1 MKNGKK
7 TTKKNT
13 ETTTAETSEL
23 DSANIETVA
32 ENPNAEIE
40 SETIETANT
49 DIYAVME
56 GTENIAVMDIETVMN
71 QLGENFSSKEIDDMR
86 SGNRLLSFAGFTYT
100 ATLQS
105 AHQFVKENGWSDE
118 NIQNDDVELT
128 YDFDEPQPKTDGD
141 HSETIEDILGIEKVD
156 EIIDDPNE
164 PIYEFFRSNENF
176 RGSLTTKEYNL
187 FIKLADGETIV
198 ANLGKTEAKTWK
210 SIQRKFADFEPT
222 KELAETT
229 GETSDD
235 EQEPIENF
243 RRSDSLEKPE
253 TTVEIEIVEDEPDT
267 PLTDEETA
275 ELAERESLIAGAK
288 EQLETSG
295 QVMADNLYEIRHKNL
310 FRESGKSFE
319 DYASERFGIAKKY
332 AHLLAQRGSFRFVLS
347 EIGEQPLQLAMSA
360 NSTEQWAQDT
370 NKIAKQLGVKTS
382 DYDVMKPIIEAVSG
396 VIAESA
402 TDANGE
408 LTSVAPRIFSAANDM
423 IPEIIKSGMIE
434 VNGEQMKIE
443 DVLGLGEEILTES
456 LKTQIIE
463 NVAEGIKTQKQNIID
478 YIKDVKSNRTKPH
491 EPAPTPKAVDS
502 KKVFKGLVPSYSVTC
517 SVHKNV
523 EDNRVRRVFNAGFE
537 LVCNCKYQ
545 LLQGYDELQCIETD
559 GLMVQWD

>member
-23 DSANIETVA
+23 DSASIETGA
-32 ENPNAEIE
+32 ENTNAE
-40 SETIETANT
+40 TQPIETANT
-49 DIYAVME
+49 EVYAVME
-56 GTENIAVMDIETVMN
+56 GTENIAVMDLQTVMN
-71 QLGENFSSKEIDDMR
+71 QLGENFSSKEIEDMQN
-86 SGNRLLSFAGFTYT
+86 GKRLLSFGGFSYT
-100 ATLQS
+100 ATEES
-105 AHQFVKENGWSDE
+105 ARQIIKANGWADE

-128 YDFDEPQPKTDGD
+128 YDFDEPKEVTD
-141 HSETIEDILGIEKVD
+141 SETIEDVLGIEKVD
-156 EIIDDPNE
+156 EIIDDPNQ
-164 PIYEFFRSNENF
+164 PIYDLFQSNANF
-176 RGSLTTKEYNL
+176 AATLNKKETSLIERLISGKVVVASLTDTTRAL
-187 FIKLADGETIV
+187 LDSIV
-198 ANLGKTEAKTWK
+198 SKYWDYKSKSEDNDAKAA
-210 SIQRKFADFEPT
+210 IN
-222 KELAETT
+222 
-229 GETSDD
+229 D

-243 RRSDSLEKPE
+243 RRSESLEKSE

-267 PLTDEETA
+267 PLNDEETA
-275 ELAERESLIAGAK
+275 ELAERETAIVQAK
-288 EQLETSG
+288 EQFENST
-295 QVMADNLYEIRHKNL
+295 QIMADNLYEIRHKNL
-310 FRESGKSFE
+310 FRDSGKNFE

-332 AHLLAQRGSFRFVLS
+332 AHLLAQRGSFRNVLS

-408 LTSVAPRIFSAANDM
+408 LTSVAPRIFSAANYM

-491 EPAPTPKAVDS
+491 EPAPMPKVVDS
-502 KKVFKGLVPSYSVTC
+502 KKVFKGLVPSYSVIC
-517 SVHKNV
+517 SVHKID
-523 EDNRVRRVFNAGFE
+523 DNYIVNVFNAGFG
-537 LVCNCKYQ
+537 LKCGCKWQ
-545 LLQGYDELQCIETD
+545 LLQGYEGFQCIETD
-559 GLMVQWD
+559 NKVVAYD